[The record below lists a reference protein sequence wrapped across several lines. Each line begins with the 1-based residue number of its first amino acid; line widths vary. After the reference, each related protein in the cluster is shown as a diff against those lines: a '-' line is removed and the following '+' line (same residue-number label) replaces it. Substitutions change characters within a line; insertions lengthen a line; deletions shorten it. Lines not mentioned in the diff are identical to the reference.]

1 MSRGGPFLALAAAE
15 TLSLSG
21 TRLSTIAIPWLVLS
35 TTGSPVLTGLTAMM
49 EMLPYVAAK
58 ALSGPLIDRVG
69 PKRIA
74 VVCDTASVAVVGLV
88 PLLDLFGVLDMPL
101 LLPVVF
107 AMGVLRGPSD
117 AAKQAMVPD
126 IATLTA
132 MPLERVTGVVGA
144 IERLASTVGAAGAGA
159 LIGLIGSGQA
169 LVVNAVTFAAAALIV
184 GVGIPGPTRGMPEPR
199 GAPEARAGGMSS
211 YFSDLREGWRF
222 LRGDVVLV
230 SIATMVATTNLLD
243 QAYHAV
249 LLPVWTQS
257 SGHGPELLGAMFS
270 AFTGASIAGA
280 AIAAAIGERMPR
292 LMVYTVAF
300 LLTGFPRFLVVALDA
315 PLALIF
321 ITLAVAGFASGF
333 LNPILSAVI
342 FERIPKPLTGRVT
355 AMNAALCFV
364 LIPFGGLVGGAL
376 SSMIGLA
383 AALSLTGFAY
393 FAATLFP
400 LALKSFRGF
409 DKAITQS

>member
-1 MSRGGPFLALAAAE
+1 MRRGGPFLALAAAE

-376 SSMIGLA
+376 ISMIGLA